1 MVVPASLLLA
11 SQGARHFGGAL
22 QGSDEWIGAT
32 GASHAPVIISQATL
46 RVCVVCGLN
55 HSECVA
61 LLRSFGLRARVVD
74 FFAAGAGPVPG
85 AGAGGKKRSREGDD
99 LAATADASCDDPAV
113 ALQRW

>member
-1 MVVPASLLLA
+1 MD
-11 SQGARHFGGAL
+11 R
-22 QGSDEWIGAT
+22 
-32 GASHAPVIISQATL
+32 SHRCVACSGYHQPGDAE
-46 RVCVVCGLN
+46 VVCGIRVVCGSN

-61 LLRSFGLRARVVD
+61 LLRFFGLRARVVD
-74 FFAAGAGPVPG
+74 FFAAGEGPVPG